1 MLNNHHHYYSCE
13 AADWLCRECE
23 TVTDYCVG
31 GYNEEDAV
39 TVSLSPGEAD
49 VLRFILG
56 VVLSDDF
63 ESEADA
69 AHYRALCARFDA

>member
-1 MLNNHHHYYSCE
+1 MLNDHHYYYSRE

-56 VVLSDDF
+56 VVMSDDF
-63 ESEADA
+63 ESEADSA
-69 AHYRALCARFDA
+69 AYRSLCEKAGA